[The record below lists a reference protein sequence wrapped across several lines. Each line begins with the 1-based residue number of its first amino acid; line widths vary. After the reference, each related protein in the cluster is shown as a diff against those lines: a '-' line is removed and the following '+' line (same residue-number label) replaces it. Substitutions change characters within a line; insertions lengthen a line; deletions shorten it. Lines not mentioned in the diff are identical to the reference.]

1 MNRNTNDESTTESK
15 ARDIA
20 QKLDEATEP
29 LGGTSQVESRAKVG
43 YTEEDVESR
52 AQDTATEQGVSLHRN
67 PDGSHT
73 AVDESQS
80 QSGKARHHLDGA
92 AAAGNPDSGKFD
104 ETKPE
109 AESAT
114 DDLRQADVV
123 KILRGAD
130 SVMLAT
136 ALSDGTILTHPMAP
150 QEITDDADVWFFLD
164 LGGAQ
169 TDALKTNPAVNIS
182 IAEAGNWLSV
192 AGHIDFVDD
201 RTKIKELWSKSASAW
216 FADSND
222 PNLGLVKV
230 TTESAQHWGLPGGK
244 LSGLVRIVKAK
255 VSGDRSP
262 GGTATTEL

>member
-1 MNRNTNDESTTESK
+1 MNGNTNDESTNESK
-15 ARDIA
+15 ARGVA
-20 QKLDEATEP
+20 RKLDEATEP
-29 LGGTSQVESRAKVG
+29 LGGTSQVESHAKVG
-43 YTEEDVESR
+43 YTEEDVENR
-52 AQDTATEQGVSLHRN
+52 AQDAAEEQGVSLHRN

-73 AVDESQS
+73 AVDETQS
-80 QSGKARHHLDGA
+80 ESGKARHHLDGA

-104 ETKPE
+104 ATKPE
-109 AESAT
+109 GESAT
-114 DDLRQADVV
+114 EHLSQADVV

-136 ALSDGTILTHPMAP
+136 ALNDGTILTHPMAP

-164 LGGAQ
+164 LSGDQ

-192 AGHIDFVDD
+192 AGHVNFVDD
-201 RTKIKELWSKSASAW
+201 RTKIDELWTKSASTW

-244 LSGLVRIVKAK
+244 LSGLARIAKAK
-255 VSGDRSP
+255 VTGDRSP